1 MLLIKEEDTQD
12 IIFQLQK
19 YKNIMLCRWQ
29 KLFDQTIKN
38 DIKTYENTRKIAAGQ
53 RDDYTTGCMLDYN
66 YFIKHHKMI
75 AIDLSK

>member
-12 IIFQLQK
+12 IIFELQK

-53 RDDYTTGCMLDYN
+53 GDDYTTGFMLDYN
-66 YFIKHHKMI
+66 YFIKHKMI

>member
-38 DIKTYENTRKIAAGQ
+38 DIKTYENT
-53 RDDYTTGCMLDYN
+53 
-66 YFIKHHKMI
+66 
-75 AIDLSK
+75 

>member
-1 MLLIKEEDTQD
+1 
-12 IIFQLQK
+12 
-19 YKNIMLCRWQ
+19 MLCRWQ

-53 RDDYTTGCMLDYN
+53 GDDYTTGFMLDYN
-66 YFIKHHKMI
+66 YFIKHKMI

>member
-53 RDDYTTGCMLDYN
+53 GDDYTTGFMLDYN
-66 YFIKHHKMI
+66 YFIKHKMI

>member
-1 MLLIKEEDTQD
+1 MIKEEDTQD

-53 RDDYTTGCMLDYN
+53 GDDYTTGCMLDYN
-66 YFIKHHKMI
+66 YFIKHKMI